1 MEEQFDFMLQRLKVG
16 IIIAV
21 LSFGVSIPLNIW
33 KVQAYYL
40 IGFLTGCLNFFFLNL
55 SIYLVIN
62 MKYKKPVL
70 LQRMFFIARY
80 LLILNILL
88 GTVNLNAAE
97 IILFCIGLLSVNF
110 SVIISSYR
118 FKLSVREG
126 G

>member
-1 MEEQFDFMLQRLKVG
+1 MLQRLKLG
-16 IIIAV
+16 IIITV
-21 LSFGVSIPLNIW
+21 LSFGVTIPLNIW
-33 KVQAYYL
+33 KVQVCYL

-70 LQRMFFIARY
+70 LQRMFFIVRY

-88 GTVNLNAAE
+88 GTVNPNAAE

-110 SVIISSYR
+110 SIIISSYR
-118 FKLSVREG
+118 FKLSVKEEG
-126 G
+126 